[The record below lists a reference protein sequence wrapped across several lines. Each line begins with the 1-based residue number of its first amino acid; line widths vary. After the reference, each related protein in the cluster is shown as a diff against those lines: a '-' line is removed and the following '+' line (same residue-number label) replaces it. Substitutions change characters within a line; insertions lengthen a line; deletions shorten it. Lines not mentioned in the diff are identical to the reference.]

1 MLNLIER
8 KLGDLRLNRWFN
20 SAFDQFTL
28 LQSSQSILP
37 LKVGV
42 PQKFVLVPCD
52 PWTLIGSKG
61 DEAMI
66 CAVVSQLKAV
76 NPSVKVLVFSA
87 TSQASAAAQSLG
99 FECLEIWDKG
109 PAAMMDAAM
118 SFEADCLAVLGA
130 DCMDG
135 HYSPITTLNMLA
147 VADLAARSGIRTSVL
162 GFSFNDHP
170 YPGLR
175 KVFDAMH
182 ERVRI
187 HVRDGVSFD
196 RFRKFT
202 KVRSLL
208 VADAAFQLVPDEDCA
223 AISRLREWVDSQR
236 DVGREVIG
244 FNVHPMLLGKPSE
257 EELNRLVDKV
267 SMALSAYMEARSV
280 SLVLISHDYR
290 KDVGD
295 DVCLAP
301 LWGRLRAK
309 FADRVHY
316 DTTMCSAAQL
326 KAKAGLMSGVVTG
339 RMHLAIASLGMGV
352 PVAALTYQDKFQGLM
367 KHVGLPFDLLLS
379 PVELENPQ
387 NLSSMLLRFH
397 DGLLSFRAQV
407 NMTLPEVKR
416 ASAQNVAPLIDG

>member
-1 MLNLIER
+1 MLNLIEK

-20 SAFDQFTL
+20 SAFDQFVE

-42 PQKFVLVPCD
+42 PQRFVLVPCD

-76 NPSVKVLVFSA
+76 NPGVKVLVFSA
-87 TSQASAAAQSLG
+87 TSQATAAAQSLG
-99 FECLEIWDKG
+99 FECIDIWDKG
-109 PAAMMDAAM
+109 PAAMMDAVK
-118 SFEADCLAVLGA
+118 SFDADSLAVLGA

-147 VADLAARSGIRTSVL
+147 LADLAARTGIRTSVL

-170 YPGLR
+170 YPGLS
-175 KVFDAMH
+175 KVFDALH

-187 HVRDGVSFD
+187 HVRDAVSFD
-196 RFRKFT
+196 RFQKFT
-202 KVRSLL
+202 KARSSL
-208 VADAAFQLVPDEDCA
+208 VADAAFQLMPDDA
-223 AISRLREWVDSQR
+223 SPAVSRLREWVDSQR
-236 DVGREVIG
+236 AVGREVVG
-244 FNVHPMLLGKPSE
+244 FNVHPMLLGKPNE
-257 EELNRLVDKV
+257 AELERLVDRV
-267 SMALSAYMEARSV
+267 STALSTYMESRSV

-301 LWGRLRAK
+301 LWELLRVK

-316 DTTMCSAAQL
+316 DTAMCSAAQL

-379 PVELENPQ
+379 PAELEDPK

-397 DGLLSFRAQV
+397 DGLLLWNAQV